1 MPRVSQEAVLGEVAH
16 RAARESIG
24 GASVIRPLPSRTFHA
39 RHRRW
44 QEQQAELQSNFPTWV
59 NIRNPHREQ
68 MFSALLP
75 TTDVIRQR
83 SSWATSIIARAQLTS
98 GLATLRLV
106 AIKASIVAQSAAPK
120 TRKPSNPKSAEANR
134 FVSWSGSAK

>member
-44 QEQQAELQSNFPTWV
+44 QEQQAELQ
-59 NIRNPHREQ
+59 Q
-68 MFSALLP
+68 FSDMGQYTKSSPRA
-75 TTDVIRQR
+75 DVFRFAPNNGR
-83 SSWATSIIARAQLTS
+83 Y
-98 GLATLRLV
+98 
-106 AIKASIVAQSAAPK
+106 SAA
-120 TRKPSNPKSAEANR
+120 
-134 FVSWSGSAK
+134 

>member
-106 AIKASIVAQSAAPK
+106 AIKASIVPQSAAPK